1 MSDLVLNSR
10 PFSSLKNFVID
21 SMEIIEEGEDERI
34 ESISY
39 EERDETLA
47 ISILSEA
54 AEPDIS
60 PSSSLSIVKSRLKV
74 KVRTRRF
81 RIGLQPASGVTSNSV
96 GNSVGGGTCDVA

>member
-1 MSDLVLNSR
+1 MSDLVLNRR
-10 PFSSLKNFVID
+10 PFSSLKNCVID
-21 SMEIIEEGEDERI
+21 SMEMIEEGEDERM
-34 ESISY
+34 EAISY

-74 KVRTRRF
+74 KVRRR
-81 RIGLQPASGVTSNSV
+81 Q
-96 GNSVGGGTCDVA
+96 GGFG